1 VTGPTSDDPPRP
13 PVRDEG
19 ASAVVDAGADAS
31 TPADTDEAATEERGL
46 EAVPEREPDP
56 AARIGNLEREIAE
69 LNDRLLRRRAE
80 FENFRRR
87 AQRDGARAA
96 DDGAAELLKELLPAL
111 DDLERAL
118 LAPGGDAVRE
128 GVELIYKNLTGTLKS
143 RGLQS
148 EDPRGQAFDPELHE
162 AVAHEPAPGVSPGT
176 IVEVFQ
182 KGYLFKDRLLR
193 PALVKVAA
201 ESEASEDA
209 EPVH

>member
-1 VTGPTSDDPPRP
+1 VTAPPSDDPTGPQ
-13 PVRDEG
+13 VEEEA
-19 ASAVVDAGADAS
+19 ASAPETDADA
-31 TPADTDEAATEERGL
+31 TATDERGL
-46 EAVPEREPDP
+46 EAVPEAEPGP
-56 AARIGNLEREIAE
+56 AARIETLEREIAE

-143 RGLQS
+143 RGLHA
-148 EDPRGQAFDPELHE
+148 EDPRGRAFDPEIHE

>member
-1 VTGPTSDDPPRP
+1 VTGPPSDDPAGPRVEKEP
-13 PVRDEG
+13 
-19 ASAVVDAGADAS
+19 ASVAEPDSGTA
-31 TPADTDEAATEERGL
+31 EAKGTEERGL
-46 EAVPEREPDP
+46 EAVPEAATDP
-56 AARIGNLEREIAE
+56 TDRIATLEREVAE

-96 DDGAAELLKELLPAL
+96 EDGAADLIKELLPAL

-118 LAPGGDAVRE
+118 LAPGSDAVRE
-128 GVELIYKNLTGTLKS
+128 GVELIYKNLTGMLKG
-143 RGLQS
+143 RGLHA
-148 EDPRGQAFDPELHE
+148 EDPRGQAFDPEIHE
-162 AVAHEPAPGVSPGT
+162 AVAHEPAPGIAPGT
-176 IVEVFQ
+176 VVEVFQ

-201 ESEASEDA
+201 ESGAAEDA